1 MSPQIGRSRT
11 LAAASDRNASWRP
24 YLSVNDLIAEYS
36 PICRYAS
43 TRERKAHINHSGVGF
58 GPHTA
63 L

>member
-1 MSPQIGRSRT
+1 MQEAAHGMVT
-11 LAAASDRNASWRP
+11 LCQQQSERYADRGM
-24 YLSVNDLIAEYS
+24 LHTAEYS

-58 GPHTA
+58 GPHPA